1 MNLYI
6 DTADFNRVTFALG
19 EGKKL
24 RKKTYKVDPQKFHQ
38 TLGKLEAFLKR
49 LKIKDFRFKKIYV
62 NKGPGSY
69 TGVRVGVVMAQALGL
84 SWGAKVVPK
93 SKPEMEKLLA

>member
-6 DTADFNRVTFALG
+6 DTADFNQITFALG
-19 EGKKL
+19 EGKSL
-24 RKKTYKVDPQKFHQ
+24 RKKVYKLDAQKSHE
-38 TLGKLEAFLKR
+38 TLAKLEDFLQGKQPT
-49 LKIKDFRFKKIYV
+49 LQKIFV

-84 SWGAKVVPK
+84 AWGVQVVPK
-93 SKPEMEKLLA
+93 TQAQMQKLLL

>member
-6 DTADFNRVTFALG
+6 DTANFNQVTFAFG

-24 RKKTYKVDPQKFHQ
+24 RKKIYRMDPQKSHE
-38 TLGKLEAFLKR
+38 TLGKLKKFLGKHKPK
-49 LKIKDFRFKKIYV
+49 LKAIYV

-69 TGVRVGVVMAQALGL
+69 TGVRVGVVMAQALGF
-84 SWGAKVVPK
+84 SWGVKVVPK
-93 SKPEMEKLLA
+93 SALDMQKLLN

>member
-1 MNLYI
+1 MDLYI
-6 DTADFNRVTFALG
+6 DTADFNRVIFALG

-24 RKKTYKVDPQKFHQ
+24 QKKTYKVDPQKSHQ
-38 TLGKLEAFLKR
+38 TLGKLEEFLKGEKPA
-49 LKIKDFRFKKIYV
+49 LKKIYV

-84 SWGAKVVPK
+84 SWGVKVVPK
-93 SKPEMEKLLA
+93 SKSQMEKLLK